1 MGLKK
6 GAFSFSRFSVSN
18 PLPGNFAELFDEK
31 IKSFAF
37 RDFFPENE
45 EKSLG
50 WTGLQEILDREFAYA
65 AHTLGDFRVFS
76 LRIDRK
82 TTPSALLRLRF
93 LEAERG
99 MLAERETKKLYKEER
114 EALREAIRQEMMK
127 QAHPV
132 PSMLDVC
139 WSLAKRMIYFSSH
152 AEKVLQD
159 FQDFFGETFEMA
171 IALHVPWLDAL
182 AQGEDNVAEFLSRQ
196 PGREFLTWL
205 WFKSEERNGRIAMEG
220 REEVGLV
227 FVRRLILESG
237 EGDYAESVVCQGQHA
252 LMLEGKEAL
261 RQGKKIR
268 EARLSLEID
277 SMEWEFTFKADLF
290 QFQSMKLPAPSEEFD
305 EKSALEEEGRLLERI
320 FLVERA
326 IETMDQLFA
335 FFMRLR
341 LSEGWPAEAARMEIW
356 MNRQE
361 KDEG

>member
-6 GAFSFSRFSVSN
+6 GAFSFSRFRVSS
-18 PLPGNFAELFDEK
+18 PLSGNFAELFDEK

-37 RDFFPENE
+37 RDFFPVNE

-50 WTGLQEILDREFAYA
+50 WTGLQNILDRSFSYA
-65 AHTLGDFRVFS
+65 AHSLGDYRVFS

-82 TTPSALLRLRF
+82 TIPPALLRLRF
-93 LEAERG
+93 LEAEQD
-99 MLAERETKKLYKEER
+99 MLAGRETKKLFKEEK
-114 EALREAIRQEMMK
+114 EALRDGLRQDLLK
-127 QAHPV
+127 QAPPV
-132 PSMLDVC
+132 PSLLDVC
-139 WSLAKRMIYFSSH
+139 WSLSKGMIFFSSH

-159 FQDFFGETFEMA
+159 FQDVFRETFGIDIGLYA
-171 IALHVPWLDAL
+171 PWLDEL
-182 AQGEDNVAEFLSRQ
+182 EQGKDDAEDFLSRQ

-205 WFKSEERNGRIAMEG
+205 WFKSEERSGRIALEG
-220 REEVGLV
+220 QEEIGLT
-227 FVRRLILESG
+227 FVRRIVLVSG
-237 EGDYAESVVCQGQHA
+237 AGDYAESVACQGQHA

-305 EKSALEEEGRLLERI
+305 GKGSLEEDGRLLERL

-326 IETMDQLFA
+326 VEAMDHLFG
-335 FFMRLR
+335 FFMKLR
-341 LSEGWPAEAARMEIW
+341 LSAGWPAEYARMENW
-356 MNRQE
+356 MNRQ
-361 KDEG
+361 

>member
-6 GAFSFSRFSVSN
+6 GAFSFSRFGVSN
-18 PLPGNFAELFDEK
+18 PLPGDFANLFDEK

-50 WTGLQEILDREFAYA
+50 WTGLQEILDRSFAYA
-65 AHTLGDFRVFS
+65 THTLGDYRVFS

-82 TTPSALLRLRF
+82 TISSALLRLRF

-99 MLAERETKKLYKEER
+99 MLAEREAKKLYKEEK
-114 EALREAIRQEMMK
+114 EALREAIRQDLMK
-127 QAHPV
+127 QAAPV

-139 WSLAKRMIYFSSH
+139 WSLTKGMVYFSSH
-152 AEKVLQD
+152 AEKILQD
-159 FQDFFGETFEMA
+159 FQDVFRESFEMEL
-171 IALHVPWLDAL
+171 ALHVPWLDNM
-182 AQGEDNVAEFLSRQ
+182 AQGEDNAAEFLSRQ

-205 WFKSEERNGRIAMEG
+205 WFKCEERDGRIALEG
-220 REEVGLV
+220 QEEIGLA

-252 LMLEGKEAL
+252 SLLEGKEAL

-268 EARLSLEID
+268 EARLFLEID
-277 SMEWEFTFKADLF
+277 SMEWEFTFKGDLF
-290 QFQSMKLPAPSEEFD
+290 QFQSMKLPAPSDEFD
-305 EKSALEEEGRLLERI
+305 ENSALEEEGRLLERI
-320 FLVERA
+320 FLLEKV
-326 IETMDQLFA
+326 IETMDKLFA

-341 LSEGWPAEAARMEIW
+341 LSAGWPAEVARMEIW
-356 MNRQE
+356 MNR
-361 KDEG
+361 